1 MVEIV
6 SIILLIFARQEWMIY
21 LSFIL
26 QALSYNLESGT
37 DSAYVYDLLLE
48 YNEQDEFAKIQG
60 KREVVIQVAMLLSTT
75 IGGIIA
81 GLSYQLTYGLSIL
94 IVILSIFA
102 LLQMK
107 EIKNKGYIK
116 NNILHDMK
124 QQVVMSCELIKQ
136 DHQIFY
142 LILSTALFSAS
153 LTTAY
158 YYLTNYWKELGVS
171 ISAISIFLSLENI
184 TGIIAGVITY
194 KIMKR
199 YSQKR
204 LLLVLPIGIVISSIG
219 LPFYPL
225 SILSICVMAFFET
238 ILYIAITTFLNE
250 KVESQ
255 MLSTFFLLCQWDLV
269 LL

>member
-1 MVEIV
+1 
-6 SIILLIFARQEWMIY
+6 
-21 LSFIL
+21 
-26 QALSYNLESGT
+26 
-37 DSAYVYDLLLE
+37 
-48 YNEQDEFAKIQG
+48 
-60 KREVVIQVAMLLSTT
+60 
-75 IGGIIA
+75 
-81 GLSYQLTYGLSIL
+81 
-94 IVILSIFA
+94 
-102 LLQMK
+102 MK

-116 NNILHDMK
+116 TNILHDMK

-194 KIMKR
+194 KVMKR

-255 MLSTFFLLCQWDLV
+255 MRAHPFFLLCQWDLV